1 MAQNN
6 RTTQSPE
13 VQDYRHDDATRRN
26 NPPAGIASHGGLR
39 ETPKQE
45 YAYNPHLPPVLRFD
59 DTGAAD
65 QLPELLEKAKN
76 GLSDDEIKILAD
88 ALKDRAPW
96 LEWAGKHE
104 AKSFAI
110 DPVALHIHE
119 RVSAKAIL
127 RTAGRQDVQRHLFA
141 DPQQEYHEAVQFY
154 QHDVDWSNRLI
165 LGDSLTVMSS
175 LAHRE
180 DLAGKVQMI
189 YIDPP
194 YGINFHS
201 NFQPTVFQRD
211 VKDRDSD
218 LTREREQIKAYRD
231 TWTLGVHSYLAY
243 LRDRLIVAKELLT
256 DSGSIFVQIGDENV
270 HLVRNLMDEVFE
282 TTNFVSQISVFK
294 TTTPRKLLDNNLFY
308 LIWYAKNIERFKYH
322 QVFVDKPCD
331 EWARNTKGG
340 SWGVTIDLRDRP
352 LTPREKANTNLLP
365 PEAMVY
371 QLSGLTSSGAG
382 SSRPPFTFQGI
393 VHHTDSKSHWKTSV
407 EGLKRLDLAGRIES
421 RGKKPWFKKY
431 HQDFPVKRLTN
442 AWIDTSGKANER
454 FYVVQTQDKVIE
466 RCILMTTVS
475 GDIVL
480 DPTCGSGTTAFAAE
494 RLGRRWITIDTSR
507 VAVALARQ
515 RLLTGTF
522 EYYKLKDESKGIAG
536 GFINKTVP
544 HIELKSIAQNTALDP
559 TFAKHEPILED
570 KLGTLNRNL
579 GTVTPEIRTALRAKL
594 AAKQRREGAKAVTNA
609 DRRRWELPASAWEE
623 WEVPFDTDPDWPPE
637 LSEALTDYRE
647 AWREK
652 MDEVNE
658 CIAAVSDN
666 EELVDQPE
674 VDRKMMR
681 VSGPFSVEAVQ
692 PAEESLHDDSP
703 IGGKPEEIAATF
715 ESEGNGSE
723 STNAE
728 AYLDSMI
735 RLLRNDGVRF
745 PDSQTMKFATLDV
758 LEADVLHAEGTWED
772 DNENRLV
779 AVVFGPQHG
788 PVTAMQVEECLP
800 IASRRGYN
808 DLVFAGF
815 GFDGAAQAAIQ
826 DDPNPRVRV
835 HMAHINPDV
844 AMGGLLKETPTSQ
857 LFTVFGAP
865 RTKIEMAEDG
875 EYVVVMDGVD
885 IYNPVD
891 NMVTSEGSDRVAAWF
906 IDSDYDGRTFCITQA
921 FFPDKKAWGKIA
933 RALKGIIDEERFE
946 NFSGTT
952 SLPFPAS
959 EHQRV
964 AVKVIDP
971 RGNEVMRVHNLGEQG
986 Y

>member
-1 MAQNN
+1 MPQNN
-6 RTTQSPE
+6 RTPE

-26 NPPAGIASHGGLR
+26 NPPAAIASQGRLR
-39 ETPKQE
+39 EKPKRE
-45 YAYNPHLPPVLRFD
+45 YAYNPHLPPVLRFNE
-59 DTGAAD
+59 TGAAD

-96 LEWAGKHE
+96 LEWAGKQE
-104 AKSFAI
+104 AKSFAV

-119 RVSAKAIL
+119 RLSAKAIL
-127 RTAGRQDVQRHLFA
+127 SVAARQDVQRDFFA
-141 DPQQEYHEAVQFY
+141 DPQQEYREAVQFY

-194 YGINFHS
+194 YGINFRS

-211 VKDRDSD
+211 VKDKESD
-218 LTREREQIKAYRD
+218 LTREPEQIKAYRD

-256 DSGSIFVQIGDENV
+256 DSGSIFVQISDENV
-270 HLVRNLMDEVFE
+270 HRVRCLMDEVFGGA
-282 TTNFVSQISVFK
+282 NFVGEIIFK
-294 TTTPRKLLDNNLFY
+294 TRSTSTRKNLSALNDYILWYSKDIGLLKFRRLYEKKGFDV
-308 LIWYAKNIERFKYH
+308 AKFDFADIDGEMVRSSDTER
-322 QVFVDKPCD
+322 VDKKEGKYFLSSALFSTSGGEGSRIPFKF
-331 EWARNTKGG
+331 RNK
-340 SWGVTIDLRDRP
+340 
-352 LTPREKANTNLLP
+352 EYLP
-365 PEAMVY
+365 AASP
-371 QLSGLTSSGAG
+371 
-382 SSRPPFTFQGI
+382 
-393 VHHTDSKSHWKTSV
+393 
-407 EGLKRLDLAGRIES
+407 S
-421 RGKKPWFKKY
+421 RGWRCSLDGLSRLASADRIISQGNSIRYKY
-431 HQDFPVKRLTN
+431 
-442 AWIDTSGKANER
+442 
-454 FYVVQTQDKVIE
+454 FYHDLPYSSLGNLWVNQMSEQNKSYAVQTATTVIQ
-466 RCILMTTVS
+466 RCLLMTTDP
-475 GDIVL
+475 GDLVL
-480 DPTCGSGTTAFAAE
+480 DPTCGSGTTAYVAE
-494 RLGRRWITIDTSR
+494 GWGRRWITIDTSR

-522 EYYKLKDESKGIAG
+522 NYYKLKDDSAGVVG
-536 GFINKTVP
+536 GFIHRSAAYIT
-544 HIELKSIAQNTALDP
+544 LKGMAQNTALDP
-559 TFAKHEPILED
+559 IFAKYEPILEE
-570 KLGTLNRNL
+570 KLEALNRAL
-579 GTVTPEIRTALRAKL
+579 EVVTPEIRTALRAKL
-594 AAKQRREGAKAVTNA
+594 AEKGRREGKKAVTDA
-609 DRRRWELPASAWEE
+609 DRRRWELPESAWKE

-647 AWREK
+647 SWRAK

-658 CIAAVSDN
+658 CITAASDS
-666 EELVDQPE
+666 EELADQPE
-674 VDRKMMR
+674 VDRKTLR
-681 VSGPFSVEAVQ
+681 VSGPFTVEAVQ

-703 IGGKPEEIAATF
+703 IGGEPEEELDAF
-715 ESEGNGSE
+715 ESEGSE
-723 STNAE
+723 SANAE

-745 PDSQTMKFATLDV
+745 PDNRTMEFDRLDPI
-758 LEADVLHAEGTWED
+758 EADVLHAEGAWKDDTED
-772 DNENRLV
+772 RLI

-800 IASRRGYN
+800 IASRRGYD

-815 GFDGAAQAAIQ
+815 GFDGAAQAAIG
-826 DDPNPRVRV
+826 DDPNPRVRI

-857 LFTVFGAP
+857 LFTVFGEP
-865 RTKIEMAEDG
+865 RTKVELSEDD
-875 EYVVVMDGVD
+875 EYIVTMEGVD
-885 IYNPVD
+885 VYNPVD

-921 FFPDKKAWGKIA
+921 FFPDKKTWSKIA
-933 RALKGIIDEERFE
+933 RALRGVIDEERFE

-952 SLPFPAS
+952 SLPFSAG
-959 EHQRV
+959 EHRRV

-971 RGNEVMRVHNLGEQG
+971 RGNEVMRVHNLGEQA